1 MTISKISGIRID
13 GIYGCLPSNIIDN
26 REVGKAL
33 FGESLENLIKA
44 TGIVKRRICSNG
56 VTSYDLCLKAAKE
69 LIHDLNIDNDDIGG
83 IINVTFTPD
92 NLMPNNATHAQS
104 DLNLN
109 NSVAAFDINLAC
121 SGYVYGLWVAAMM
134 ANTLNK
140 TILLLD
146 GDKQSYLTSP
156 KDKSTYL
163 LFGDAG
169 SATII
174 SPDENNEDEFV
185 FSFYTDGSRRDSL
198 IIKDGAAR
206 NEFNGESLLYKADE
220 DGNLLRNVDIRM
232 SGMDIFKFV
241 VQDGK
246 KNIIE
251 YLNILG
257 KTAEDFDY
265 LILHQANVYMIKQ
278 LCKKIGF
285 TLDKLPITADKYGNS
300 SSATIPITISS
311 ELHEISKEKDLK
323 LLISGFGGG
332 LSLGIG
338 SIKLNTNTKL
348 RLLDYEC

>member
-1 MTISKISGIRID
+1 MNIYKILGVKID
-13 GIYGCLPSNIIDN
+13 AIYGCLPTNIIDN
-26 REVGKAL
+26 REAGQSL
-33 FGESLENLIKA
+33 FGDSIDNLIKA
-44 TGIVKRRICSNG
+44 TGIEKRRICSNG
-56 VTSYDLCLKAAKE
+56 VTSYDLCLKAASE
-69 LIHDLNIDNDDIGG
+69 LIKDLEIEKDEIGG

-104 DLNLN
+104 DLKLS
-109 NSVAAFDINLAC
+109 NSIAAFDINLAC
-121 SGYVYGLWVAAMM
+121 SGYVYGLWVASMM
-134 ANTLNK
+134 ANSLNK
-140 TILLLD
+140 KILLLD
-146 GDKQSYLTSP
+146 GDKQSFLTSP
-156 KDKSTYL
+156 YDKSTSL

-169 SATII
+169 SATLV
-174 SPDENNEDEFV
+174 SPDENFDNEFI

-206 NEFNGESLLYKADE
+206 NEFNEESLLYKTDSE
-220 DGNLLRNVDIRM
+220 GNQSRDIDIKM
-232 SGMDIFKFV
+232 NGMDIFKFV

-246 KNIIE
+246 KNLIE
-251 YLNILG
+251 YLNELG
-257 KTAEDFDY
+257 ESAEDYDY

-311 ELHEISKEKDLK
+311 ELKEPSKSKNLR

-338 SIKLNTNTKL
+338 SININTNTKL
-348 RLLDYEC
+348 RVLDYEC